1 MRKDKNRS
9 DTKMRKIIHTLA
21 HTHWDRE
28 WYFTD
33 SESRV
38 LLSKA
43 FDEVLDTLE
52 ENKELL
58 YYHLDAQSSLIE
70 SYLEQKPNQLSRIQ
84 KLVEEG
90 RLLIGPWYTQPDV
103 FNIHG
108 ESIIRNLKYGIDYA
122 GKIGKCMNIAYLPDT
137 FGFNAQIPQIV
148 SGCGLDGII
157 VRRGYNP
164 DLHGKTEMLWEAL
177 DGTKALTAVQAYGY
191 SVAHPKKGGRNRN
204 FSRDN
209 LDRETYPLIDN
220 IKKLSKSQHIMCP
233 VGGDQVSIDE
243 SFEVFVEKLNKYK
256 YTEDEYVQGSIP
268 NYMDII
274 RKEMDS
280 LDTFMGEF
288 RDPVYSR
295 VHKTIGSSRYD
306 IKKANHDAE
315 QELIRIAEPISC
327 IAENLGFWYDQTSLD
342 RAWKFILQAHAH
354 DSMGGCNSD
363 ETNEEI
369 LLRCRQAKQIAFSVF
384 NIIAK
389 NIALNI
395 EKKPQYNSHFVVFN
409 SSIDEFITTSEH
421 TIATD
426 SREFLLFD
434 IKDNL
439 IKYDILEQIKYRKPR
454 KIVLTPEGE
463 KEELVDEYFYVTKI
477 ALDKI
482 AVPALGYSTIYIKNS
497 EDSDYIKEEY
507 NYIENKL
514 FKLELK
520 DSKLT
525 LTDKLENKIISD
537 FMYFEDMS
545 DDGDLYDYSP
555 LQGERPIIINQAE
568 VVKVMNGD
576 IVSEMEILYKF
587 NLPKEINIERTSRS
601 EELVHQEIRLKC
613 RLWKNTNRVDFKVK
627 YNNTV
632 KDHRIRV
639 LFKLEEACNNVY
651 ADLPFGY
658 IKRDSDRQPELRTQA
673 EIPVNIESLQNSIIV
688 PLKKNSYMAVM
699 VKGLKEYQVID
710 KEILAITLFKGV
722 GKLGKNDL
730 LYRPGRASGREVD
743 SPKGQLMNELT
754 FEFSMMRMHNEEK
767 VPYLKVTRSL
777 ENYLNLGFS
786 YQKQVLKK
794 DIQKLDYFDISIKNN
809 KVEPEYGFING
820 EYLTDKG
827 LIFSSISY
835 TSNNEKLL
843 RVFNPSDE
851 DIEIEVDKASNSS
864 KVLVS
869 DFLGERK
876 QEVKRY
882 IVKKFQAINL
892 IIK

>member
-1 MRKDKNRS
+1 MK
-9 DTKMRKIIHTLA
+9 KIIHTLA

-52 ENKELL
+52 DNKELL

-70 SYLEQKPNQLSRIQ
+70 SYLEQKPNQLARIQ
-84 KLVEEG
+84 KLVKEG

-103 FNIHG
+103 FNIHA
-108 ESIIRNLKYGIDYA
+108 ESIVRNLKYGINYSK
-122 GKIGKCMNIAYLPDT
+122 KIGKCMNIAYLPDT
-137 FGFNAQIPQIV
+137 FGFNAQMPQIV

-177 DGTKALTAVQAYGY
+177 DGTKSLTAVQAYGY
-191 SVAHPKKGGRNRN
+191 SVSHPKKGGRNRN
-204 FSRDN
+204 FSKEN

-220 IKKLSKSQHIMCP
+220 IKKLSNSQHIMCP

-243 SFEVFVEKLNKYK
+243 NFNEFVDKLNKYK
-256 YTEDEYVQGSIP
+256 YTEDEYIQSSIP

-274 RKEMDS
+274 RKEIGS
-280 LDTFMGEF
+280 LGTFVGEF

-315 QELIRIAEPISC
+315 QELIRVAEPISC

-363 ETNEEI
+363 ETNEEV
-369 LLRCRQAKQIAFSVF
+369 LLRCRQAKQIAFSIF

-389 NIALNI
+389 NISLNI
-395 EKKPQYNSHFVVFN
+395 EEKSQYDSHFVIFN
-409 SSIDEFITTSEH
+409 SSIDEFVTTSEH
-421 TIATD
+421 ILATD
-426 SREFLLFD
+426 SSEFLLYD
-434 IKDNL
+434 INDNK
-439 IKYDILEQIKYRKPR
+439 IKYDVLEQIKYRKPR
-454 KIVLTPEGE
+454 KIVLTPDGE
-463 KEELVDEYFYVTKI
+463 KEEMVDEYFYVTKI
-477 ALDKI
+477 ALDKV
-482 AVPALGYSTIYIKNS
+482 AVPALGYTTIYIKNS
-497 EDSDYIKEEY
+497 ENCECKKEKL
-507 NYIENKL
+507 NFIENKL
-514 FKLELK
+514 FKLEIR
-520 DSKLT
+520 DGKLT
-525 LTDKLENKIISD
+525 LTDKIKNKELSD

-555 LQGERPIIINQAE
+555 LVGEKAIIINEAE
-568 VVKVMNGD
+568 VVKITNGN
-576 IVSEMEILYKF
+576 ILSEMEILYKF
-587 NLPKEINIERTSRS
+587 NLPKEINKERTSRS
-601 EELVHQEIRLKC
+601 EDMIPQELRLNC
-613 RLWKNTNRVDFKVK
+613 RLWKNADRIDFKVN

-632 KDHRIRV
+632 KDHRVRV
-639 LFKLEEACNNVY
+639 LFKLEEVCNNVY

-658 IKRDSDRQPELRTQA
+658 INRETDRQPKLIAQA
-673 EIPVNIESLQNSIIV
+673 EVPVNFEPLQNSIIA
-688 PLKKNSYMAVM
+688 PLDNTSYMAVM
-699 VKGLKEYQVID
+699 AKGLKEYQVIN

-743 SPKGQLMNELT
+743 SPNGQLMNELT
-754 FEFSMMRMHNEEK
+754 FEFSMMRMNNEES
-767 VPYLKVTRSL
+767 VPYLKVARTL
-777 ENYLNLGFS
+777 ESYLNPGVS

-794 DIQKLDYFDISIKNN
+794 DIQKLDYFDISIKSN
-809 KVEPEYGFING
+809 KVEPIYGFING
-820 EYLTDKG
+820 KYLTDKG
-827 LIFSSISY
+827 LIFSSLSY

-843 RVFNPSDE
+843 RVFNPSDKDL
-851 DIEIEVDKASNSS
+851 DIDISKVSNSS
-864 KVLVS
+864 HIFVS
-869 DFLGERK
+869 DFIGERK
-876 QEVKRY
+876 KDITRCTVKR
-882 IVKKFQAINL
+882 FQAVNL